1 MNHNTLHNWPRG
13 AGTLAGQELQR
24 GDILKFEREWKG
36 KKILQ
41 TRAGRKNENENGD
54 GVEKGMKTPR
64 RIHPNAKTTTCWE
77 LRVEKTATLKQ
88 YLLGLEKT
96 RHQNKDAAGGSGVC
110 AGYDSLVER
119 GRSVSFLW
127 LLTLLLRTAT
137 AH

>member
-1 MNHNTLHNWPRG
+1 VGAIRPRG

-54 GVEKGMKTPR
+54 GVEKGRKAPL

-77 LRVEKTATLKQ
+77 FRIENTATL
-88 YLLGLEKT
+88 
-96 RHQNKDAAGGSGVC
+96 
-110 AGYDSLVER
+110 
-119 GRSVSFLW
+119 
-127 LLTLLLRTAT
+127 
-137 AH
+137 